1 MKSEARCSFYYM
13 FPRDASFLKS
23 VSSAAPPG
31 ELYQALIPKV
41 AEHPGD
47 HLSMG
52 FQVVGDGLMGDARPG
67 DFRRLEMKEAASFYY
82 MERSMTSSFFR
93 AVQ

>member
-1 MKSEARCSFYYM
+1 MLSGIPQGRQPLFVQKFHST
-13 FPRDASFLKS
+13 
-23 VSSAAPPG
+23 PG
-31 ELYQALIPKV
+31 QPDHPLALEV

-52 FQVVGDGLMGDARPG
+52 FQVVGDGLMGDAQPG

-93 AVQ
+93 AVR